1 VRRRSRTGLAAAAF
15 LVASLAQAAASAAGP
30 GLDFSIREGRIGNHF
45 FREGEV
51 AAHTV
56 LTDGREPRLV
66 VAFPAGNSG
75 VSLWFRPTD
84 PGAAWSGAGT
94 TRAVRGTTAD
104 GDPLHGIET
113 QLVVEG
119 GTLVVDAAV
128 LGSVR
133 VIRDYLHSRS
143 LDDELAATVSAGD
156 DRAHWYRD
164 RLDGEGGYRL
174 ELEILAGSVSGGAGE
189 PVTLSPSADGRLSM
203 RLRALT
209 GDPPLTPI
217 PRERLL
223 TDEAGGDPLARRV
236 LAFLSYEEKL
246 LAGSWRFL
254 TYFGRDTLMS
264 VRLLMPVLTP
274 AAIEAGL
281 GSVLA
286 RLNPAGEVAHEE
298 DIGEFALLRRDGES
312 DRPLYDYMMRDDD
325 FMLAPIAAHYLLDH
339 GEGRRR
345 AAAFLAAA
353 TPGGEPN
360 GKALAANLRFV
371 LEQARPFASDP
382 RLENLVW
389 LKEDAHAAQ
398 WRDSREGLGF
408 GRIPWDV
415 NAVFVPAALRAIAR
429 FADSGLLDTHA
440 ADGSLADAGALAK
453 AWEREA
459 PAFFEV
465 RLPAAAARDAVAEYA
480 RDLAVPE
487 EPAIAALERE
497 QGAVTFNA
505 VALRADGSPVAVLNS
520 DEGFAL
526 LFGELSARDVQDRVR
541 AMLRPFP
548 AGLLTPVG
556 LVTANP
562 AYAPADVERV
572 FTRGH
577 YHGTTIWSWQQALVA
592 AGLDRQL
599 ARDDLPAE
607 TRNELESARERL
619 WQAIGR
625 GRELQNSELWSWAWA
640 GDEWQAVPFGQ
651 RRGDETESNA
661 AQLWSTVYLALEPPA
676 PGR

>member
-1 VRRRSRTGLAAAAF
+1 MLTGLAAAA
-15 LVASLAQAAASAAGP
+15 SLLAAAAANAAGATGP
-30 GLDFSIREGRIGNHF
+30 ELDFSIREGRIGNHF
-45 FREGEV
+45 FRDGEV

-84 PGAAWSGAGT
+84 SSAAWSSAAT
-94 TRAVRGTTAD
+94 TRAVRGRTPD

-119 GTLVVDAAV
+119 STLVVDEAV

-133 VIRDYLHSRS
+133 VVRNYLHNRS
-143 LDDELAATVSAGD
+143 LDDDLAATVAVTGN
-156 DRAHWYRD
+156 RVHWYRD

-174 ELEILAGSVSGGAGE
+174 ELEVLAGSVSGGAGE
-189 PVTLSPSADGRLSM
+189 PVTLSPPADGSLSM

-223 TDEAGGDPLARRV
+223 TGEAADDPLARRV

-264 VRLLMPVLTP
+264 VRLLMPVLRP

-286 RLNPAGEVAHEE
+286 RLNEAGEVAHEE
-298 DIGEFALLRRDGES
+298 DIGEYALIRRDGES

-325 FMLAPIAAHYLLDH
+325 FMLAPIAARYLVDH
-339 GEGRRR
+339 VEGRRR
-345 AAAFLAAA
+345 AAAFLAAD
-353 TPGGEPN
+353 TPGGRPN
-360 GKALAANLRFV
+360 GEALVANLRFV
-371 LEQARPFASDP
+371 MDRARPFASDP

-398 WRDSREGLGF
+398 WRDSREGLGY

-415 NAVFVPAALRAIAR
+415 NAVFVPAALRGIAR
-429 FADSGLLDTHA
+429 LADSGLLDRYA
-440 ADGSLADAGALAK
+440 AAGSLADAGAFAE

-459 PAFFEV
+459 AAFFEV
-465 RLPAAAARDAVAEYA
+465 RLPAAAAREAVADYA
-480 RDLAVPE
+480 RGLAVPDG
-487 EPAIAALERE
+487 PGLTALAR
-497 QGAVTFNA
+497 GNGGVAFNA
-505 VALRADGSPVAVLNS
+505 VALRADGSPVAVLHS

-526 LFGELSARDVQDRVR
+526 LFGELSARDVQDRVQ

-562 AYAPADVERV
+562 AYAPAEVERV

-577 YHGTTIWSWQQALVA
+577 YHGTTIWSWQQALLA
-592 AGLDRQL
+592 AGLERQL
-599 ARDDLPAE
+599 ARDDLPADVRIDLE
-607 TRNELESARERL
+607 TARERL

-625 GRELQNSELWSWAWA
+625 GRELQNSELWSWAY
-640 GDEWQAVPFGQ
+640 GDGAWQAVPFGQ
-651 RRGDETESNA
+651 RSGDETESNA
-661 AQLWSTVYLALEPPA
+661 AQLWSTVYLAIEPPA

>member
-1 VRRRSRTGLAAAAF
+1 
-15 LVASLAQAAASAAGP
+15 
-30 GLDFSIREGRIGNHF
+30 
-45 FREGEV
+45 
-51 AAHTV
+51 
-56 LTDGREPRLV
+56 
-66 VAFPAGNSG
+66 

-84 PGAAWSGAGT
+84 PGVAWSRAGT

-113 QLVVEG
+113 KLVIEG

-133 VIRDYLHSRS
+133 VIRDYLHDRS
-143 LDDELAATVSAGD
+143 LDDELAAEVTASDGRV
-156 DRAHWYRD
+156 HWHRD
-164 RLDGEGGYRL
+164 RLDGEGGYCL
-174 ELEILAGSVSGGAGE
+174 ELEVLAGSVSGGAGE
-189 PVTLSPSADGRLSM
+189 PVRLLPSADGSLSM

-223 TDEAGGDPLARRV
+223 TDEAADDRLARRV

-264 VRLLMPVLTP
+264 VRLLMPALTP

-286 RLNPAGEVAHEE
+286 RLNPDGEVAHEE

-312 DRPLYDYMMRDDD
+312 DRPLYDYAVRDDD
-325 FMLAPIAAHYLLDH
+325 FMLAPIAAHYLMDH
-339 GEGRRR
+339 AEGRRR
-345 AAAFLAAA
+345 AAAFLAAE
-353 TPGGEPN
+353 TPDGGSN
-360 GKALAANLRFV
+360 GEALFANLRFV
-371 LEQARPFASDP
+371 PEQARPFAGDP

-389 LKEDAHAAQ
+389 LEEDAHAAQ
-398 WRDSREGLGF
+398 WRDSREGLGY

-429 FADSGLLDTHA
+429 LAESGLLDEYA
-440 ADGSLADAGALAK
+440 AAARLADASALAE

-459 PAFFEV
+459 GAFFEV
-465 RLPAAAARDAVAEYA
+465 RLPIAKARDAVADYA
-480 RDLAVPE
+480 RDLAVPAM
-487 EPAIAALERE
+487 PALAALDRE
-497 QGAVTFNA
+497 NGNVSFNA
-505 VALRADGSPVAVLNS
+505 VALCADGSPLAVLHS

-526 LFGELSARDVQDRVR
+526 LFSELSATDLKRRVR

-562 AYAPADVERV
+562 AYAPADVASV

-607 TRNELESARERL
+607 VRVELESARERL
-619 WQAIGR
+619 WQAIER
-625 GRELQNSELWSWAWA
+625 GRELQNSELWSWAY
-640 GDEWQAVPFGQ
+640 GDGEWRTVPFGQ
-651 RRGDETESNA
+651 RSGDETESNA
-661 AQLWSTVYLALEPPA
+661 AQLWSTVYLAIEPP
-676 PGR
+676 PR